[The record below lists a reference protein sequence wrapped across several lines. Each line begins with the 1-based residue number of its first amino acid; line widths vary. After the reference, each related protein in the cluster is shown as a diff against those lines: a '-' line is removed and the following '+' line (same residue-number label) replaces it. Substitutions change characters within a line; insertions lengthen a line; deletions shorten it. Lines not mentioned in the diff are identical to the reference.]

1 MLFWGIGTLVALISS
16 PLGALVFAIAYLV
29 YMQLEAYVLTPKVM
43 NKAISVPGSLVV
55 IGALVG
61 GTLMG
66 LLGALVAIPVTASI
80 LLIIQK
86 VFIPRQDA
94 AV

>member
-1 MLFWGIGTLVALISS
+1 
-16 PLGALVFAIAYLV
+16 
-29 YMQLEAYVLTPKVM
+29 MQLEAYVLTPKVM
-43 NKAISVPGSLVV
+43 NKAIAVPGALVV

-80 LLIIQK
+80 LLIIKK
-86 VFIPRQDA
+86 VFIPKQDA
-94 AV
+94 AL